1 MYSILQTIVW
11 RIFYVAVVRRIL
23 CFIAYTIQAIN
34 QEDPPGD
41 NLYLGIVLTSVV
53 IVTGCFAYY

>member
-1 MYSILQTIVW
+1 MIVW
-11 RIFYVAVVRRIL
+11 RICCFAVIQRIL

-34 QEDPPGD
+34 QEDPSGD
-41 NLYLGIVLTSVV
+41 NLYLDIVLTSVV